1 MSTHLTTPSRAD
13 RRESIR
19 VNMELMVRSYDRV
32 AFEPA
37 SGDISLG
44 GARLRL
50 GSMPRDNMVEVLLQ
64 RLEDG
69 SEVRLQGD
77 ILSVRPHSQGG
88 FDARVRFVEQDL
100 KDELALARMLHQVEK
115 EWDAWGAEDAVMT
128 APHPGMTQ

>member
-1 MSTHLTTPSRAD
+1 MSTHLTTPSWAD

-77 ILSVRPHSQGG
+77 ILSVRPHPQGG

-115 EWDAWGAEDAVMT
+115 EWDVWGAEDAVMT